1 MIMLDY
7 PGPTDACIRGQ
18 WRAFEDMHAQGLA
31 VNNFGQPREIVC
43 TGRSV
48 ATRPMVNQLPLC
60 VDHHDPDPASSPPT
74 RGAEWMCLIRQ
85 AWSPLGNGRLTRFAC
100 DAP

>member
-1 MIMLDY
+1 MHASV
-7 PGPTDACIRGQ
+7 TDACVRWQ

-43 TGRSV
+43 IGRSV

-60 VDHHDPDPASSPPT
+60 VDYHDPGLLAANAR
-74 RGAEWMCLIRQ
+74 RGVDV
-85 AWSPLGNGRLTRFAC
+85 PN
-100 DAP
+100 